1 MNKLLPSPNF
11 TRKKWF
17 RLGFAVTLALALSL
31 TLLFLPISARYS
43 VQQSPLL
50 PSWPLGLEFVRA
62 ANGLTVTK
70 IAHAPA
76 VDQGGVLTYTLI
88 VTNGTGFDLGPETII
103 ISDTVPADTT
113 CIDVYDSPDN
123 NWLAAQPSLCR
134 GPERVAFW
142 VKPQEVAGLFTFPP
156 GAVAIMTYAVT
167 VTQPLPDQG
176 FVTNL
181 SSSYIISAA
190 TIFDTGQDSV
200 NTLVNAPAWAI
211 GKTANPSPVVEAGS
225 NITYTI
231 IYTNVG
237 HLATSGPYT
246 ITEQIPNNT
255 TYVPGSAFPT
265 ENNFDGTTLTWVF
278 SSPLAINNALA
289 VNFAVTV
296 ADPLTDAVEIV
307 NDTYGIS
314 GGNVFTPASGLPLS
328 LTVDSPVTMTVTK
341 SDFPDLEVIAGE
353 LLTYTL
359 TVTNESSSKGP
370 AGNVVI
376 SENLPAN
383 TTFVDAGFVGPTIGT
398 IDTLGSSITWTL
410 GSPNPLLINDSAS
423 VFVVVQV
430 DSPLDNGTIITNST
444 YTASA
449 DNGTVNIL
457 GVPAVTTTVRSTP
470 TLEIAKTD
478 LFDPVIA
485 GGLLTYTIRYTN
497 SGNANATN
505 VIITDTF
512 PASTIFN
519 SESSTPLVTPGSAI
533 SGGRRWNLT
542 SLGGEGGTGEITLI
556 LDVLSPQAAG
566 TILTNVVSITSSEV
580 SSLSL
585 ATETTTITSTPELHI
600 IKLDDPDPVAT
611 GGFLTYTIIYSNT
624 GNADA
629 NGVTVTDT
637 LDSRVTFNGASNSG
651 SESNGVVTWS
661 SLSVPANG
669 VDQTLTLSVTVD
681 SDLPNNS
688 ILTNEAAVF
697 VADVITTSTITTL
710 VQAPSLEVSKT
721 VSPTG
726 VIRAG
731 DTIEY
736 TITYTNIG
744 PVDIGPPGVN
754 ITDTFPVSVT
764 SIISG
769 STEATLVSAALPEL
783 IWNDSNLPGNGGTG
797 VITLTGQVITSPWA
811 STGGQINNAVIVAGS
826 GYSATTDI
834 DNEGRPALPFTLTV
848 VALPST
854 QQVGL
859 DVLAGATAT
868 DQYGNPVFDGTP
880 ITLTT
885 TLSGSTINGASSQ
898 VINTTGG
905 QVSAILS
912 STVAGTTIFGG
923 EIAGASSAITDTTV
937 VTFTPG
943 PANSFIVTATSPQ
956 TAGVTFPITI
966 TAIDAFG
973 NVVNTFNDP
982 VVITD
987 TTGSITPVGTTLVNG
1002 VRVVNNIRVF
1012 SATTPLSTTIT
1023 VITGTVSGTVNVEI
1037 LPDVPDDVIVT
1048 VAPTTISLCGTANVT
1063 STVVDRFGN
1072 PIANQPIDVL
1082 TATPGPAPGGAATVT
1097 PGFGDTGTSGLF
1109 TATLQ
1114 GIAAGNVRVSASS
1127 GSISNS
1133 PKPTVTVTL
1142 PAIPISMTLTVA
1154 PNPLATGG
1162 NTAIATATVFD
1173 CATPAP
1179 THVVTFTISDPG
1191 LVTLGP
1197 ITDTTNTSRVATTT
1211 LTSQLSD
1218 GTVIVTA
1225 TVGSL
1230 VQTATLVIN
1239 SPAFTITKTAIPAS
1253 GNEVRP
1259 GQTINYRLQATN
1271 SGSTPLDNVVITD
1284 TLPPGVTFGT
1294 CTASTGATCSGT
1306 GIVTVTTPS
1315 LGIGQ
1320 VLTANVQV
1328 TVGAVLSGTL
1338 LSNQLNARSNQ
1349 TSLITSN
1356 LVAHSV
1362 TTATVDVFLPI
1373 LLKDSAAT
1381 TDLVITNFTVTG
1393 SDPNRVV
1400 TVVIQNAGT
1409 VSTGEGFWVDFYVN
1423 PSTLPDNP
1431 SLGGNRRWELTGSSQ
1446 GIAWP
1451 VPALAAGA
1459 SVTLTS
1465 DGSVGIAPAP
1475 APLSQWSGSLPSGT
1489 NQLYAFVDSFDADGA
1504 SFVEIAES
1512 NENNNLASQT
1522 IIAATGTELAPSA
1535 VPDLSQLPPR
1545 WEPK

>member
-1 MNKLLPSPNF
+1 MINLPLSPNF

-31 TLLFLPISARYS
+31 TLLFLPIAARYS
-43 VQQSPLL
+43 AQQNPFL
-50 PSWPLGLEFVRA
+50 PSLPFSPETVHA

-70 IAHAPA
+70 IAHAPD

-88 VTNGTGFDLGPETII
+88 VTNGTGLDLGPETII

-113 CIDVYDSPDN
+113 CIDVYDSLDS
-123 NWLAAQPSLCR
+123 NWLAAQPALCR

-156 GAVAIMTYAVT
+156 GAVAVMTYAVT
-167 VTQPLPDQG
+167 VTEPLPDQS
-176 FVTNL
+176 FITNL

-190 TIFDTGQDSV
+190 TIFDTGQDTV
-200 NTLVNAPAWAI
+200 NTLVNAPVWQI

-237 HLATSGPYT
+237 HLATSGRYT
-246 ITEQIPNNT
+246 ITEQIPDDT
-255 TYVPGSAFPT
+255 TYVSGSAFPT
-265 ENNFDGTTLTWVF
+265 EDNFDGTTLTWVF

-296 ADPLTDAVEIV
+296 ADPLTDAVQIV

-314 GGNVFTPASGLPLS
+314 GGNVFTPASGPPVT

-341 SDFPDLEVIAGE
+341 SDLPDLEVDAGQ

-359 TVTNESSSKGP
+359 TVTNENSSKGP

-376 SENLPAN
+376 SDNLPAN
-383 TTFVDAGFVGPTIGT
+383 TTYVSAGFVGSASGT
-398 IDTLGSSITWTL
+398 VDNLGSVVTWTL
-410 GSPNPLLINDSAS
+410 TNPNPLLINDSAS
-423 VFVVVQV
+423 VFVVVRV
-430 DSPLDNGTIITNST
+430 NSPLDNGTIITNST
-444 YTASA
+444 YTATA
-449 DNGTVNIL
+449 DNGTVTIL
-457 GVPAVTTTVRSTP
+457 GLPTVTTTVRSTP
-470 TLEIAKTD
+470 TLEISKSD

-512 PASTIFN
+512 PASTTFN
-519 SESSTPLVTPGSAI
+519 SESSSPIVTPGSGPI
-533 SGGRRWNLT
+533 DQYRQW
-542 SLGGEGGTGEITLI
+542 SLPSLAGEGGTGEIILT
-556 LDVLSPQAAG
+556 LDVQKPQAPG

-611 GGFLTYTIIYSNT
+611 GGYLTYTIIYSNT

-637 LDSRVTFNGASNSG
+637 LDSRVTFNGASNGGGESG
-651 SESNGVVTWS
+651 GVVTWS
-661 SLSVPANG
+661 GLSVPANG
-669 VDQTLTLSVTVD
+669 LDQTLTLSVTVNPN
-681 SDLPNNS
+681 LPDNT
-688 ILTNEAAVF
+688 ILTNEAAIF

-710 VQAPSLEVSKT
+710 VQAPSLSVSKT

-731 DTIEY
+731 DAIEY
-736 TITYTNIG
+736 TITYTNNG
-744 PVDIGPPGVN
+744 SVDIGPPGIN
-754 ITDTFPVSVT
+754 ITDTLPL
-764 SIISG
+764 SITNIVSG
-769 STEATLVSAALPEL
+769 STDATFAGASGAELV
-783 IWNDSNLPGNGGTG
+783 WNDLDLPGSGGSG
-797 VITLTGQVITSPWA
+797 IITITGQVITSPWA
-811 STGGQINNAVIVAGS
+811 SAGGQITNTVIVAGS
-826 GYSATTDI
+826 GYSATTAV
-834 DNEGRPALPFTLTV
+834 DNEGRPGLPFTITLT
-848 VALPST
+848 APST
-854 QQVGL
+854 QPVG
-859 DVLAGATAT
+859 VGGAVFATAT
-868 DQYGNPVFDGTP
+868 DIYNNPVFDGSS

-885 TLSGSTINGASSQ
+885 SLSGSTFDNSSLP
-898 VINTTGG
+898 VVLTTAGG
-905 QVSAILS
+905 IVQATIS
-912 STVAGTTIFGG
+912 STVAGTSTLTGQ
-923 EIAGASSAITDTTV
+923 IAGVSSTISDTSV
-937 VTFTPG
+937 ITFTPG
-943 PANSFIVTATSPQ
+943 DVARFLVTATSPQ
-956 TAGVTFPITI
+956 TAGVAFPLGI
-966 TAIDAFG
+966 TAVDQYG
-973 NVVNTFNDP
+973 NVVDTFNDSAT
-982 VVITD
+982 ISD
-987 TTGSITPVGTTLVNG
+987 TTGTIVPTGATLANG
-1002 VRVVNNIRVF
+1002 VVTPSVTITR
-1012 SATTPLSTTIT
+1012 ATTPLSTTIT
-1023 VITGTVSGTVNVEI
+1023 VITGTISGTIDVEI

-1048 VAPTTISLCGTANVT
+1048 ADPTTIPLCGTANVT

-1072 PIANQPIDVL
+1072 LIANQPITMSL
-1082 TATPGPAPGGAATVT
+1082 QTGPFPPGN
-1097 PGFGDTGTSGLF
+1097 GLF
-1109 TATLQ
+1109 IPDFGNTGPTAFFTSTFQ
-1114 GIAAGNVRVSASS
+1114 SNDPGNVRLIADSITVDNSVRPVVS
-1127 GSISNS
+1127 IIE
-1133 PKPTVTVTL
+1133 
-1142 PAIPISMTLTVA
+1142 PAIPTSMTLTIT

-1225 TVGSL
+1225 TAGSL

-1259 GQTINYRLQATN
+1259 GQTINYSLQATN
-1271 SGSTPLDNVVITD
+1271 AGSASLDNVIITD

-1306 GIVTVTTPS
+1306 SVVTVTTPS

-1320 VLTANVQV
+1320 VLTANVRV
-1328 TVGAVLSGTL
+1328 TVGSVLSGTL

-1362 TTATVDVFLPI
+1362 TTATIDIFLPI
-1373 LLKDSAAT
+1373 VLKDAAPT
-1381 TDLVITNFTVTG
+1381 IDLVITNFTVTG
-1393 SDPNRVV
+1393 TDPNRVV
-1400 TVVIQNAGT
+1400 TVVVQNTGT
-1409 VSTGEGFWVDFYVN
+1409 ASTGEGFWVDFYVN
-1423 PSTLPDNP
+1423 PTLSPDDP

-1465 DGSVGIAPAP
+1465 DGSAGIAPAP
-1475 APLSQWSGSLPSGT
+1475 APLTQWTGSLPISP
-1489 NQLYAFVDSFDADGA
+1489 NLRAFVDSFDAENA
-1504 SFVEIAES
+1504 SFGEVAET
-1512 NENNNLASQT
+1512 NENNNMRSPDNTVLS
-1522 IIAATGTELAPSA
+1522 GTELAPSA
-1535 VPDLSQLPPR
+1535 LPDLSQLPPR
-1545 WEPK
+1545 WQP